1 MQHHPNRREFLA
13 ALGPSILAST
23 CPFPGALAATP
34 AAPGVITGSVLG
46 DEVGRRVLSE
56 GGNAVDAVVAAAL
69 VSCVTNLSNCG
80 IGGYGGHM
88 SIALADGRV
97 SSIDFNSTAP
107 FAVTPELFAASDSL
121 GGYNQ
126 RGWLSAGVPGVL
138 HGVQL
143 AIDKFGTRS
152 IADVLQ
158 PAISYARDGFPLP
171 PSTAG
176 AIRRFQKQ
184 FLGDP
189 GSSKL
194 LLPDGKLPKAGSTFR
209 NLDLASMLE
218 ALADAGTVEPFYRGE
233 FARRIAAAFE
243 EHGGLLTTE
252 DMAQYRARV
261 VRPAHLH
268 WRGNDIYTAPLTAGG
283 VTSLQILKLLDA
295 LDWFGM
301 SNEPAK
307 THAELEAHRIAWHDR
322 LTWFGD
328 PDFVEIPLE
337 KFLSNEYAKKQANRI
352 HNAVREKRMVHVI
365 GAARDHGGTCH
376 ISAADRAGN
385 LVSMTFTHGQGFGA
399 LVTVDGLGL
408 ILGHG
413 VSRFD
418 ADPDHP
424 NSPGPGKRPLNN
436 MCPTVVVRD
445 GRPVLAIGGR
455 GGRRIPNAI
464 ACVLRHYAGE
474 GLAVQESVAA
484 KRLHTE
490 GDHVVTFQGERDDE
504 TVQYLKSLGYAVNS
518 GKVARVDAASFDPSS
533 AAMATAFN

>member
-1 MQHHPNRREFLA
+1 MQHHPSRREFLA

-23 CPFPGALAATP
+23 RSFRDAHAATP
-34 AAPGVITGSVLG
+34 AVPGVVTGSVFG

-88 SIALADGRV
+88 SIALADGSV
-97 SSIDFNSTAP
+97 ASIDFNSTAP
-107 FAVTPELFAASDSL
+107 LAVTPELLADSASQ

-152 IADVLQ
+152 IADALQ
-158 PAISYARDGFPLP
+158 PAIGYARDGFPLLA
-171 PSTAG
+171 STAG

-184 FLGDP
+184 FRADP
-189 GSSKL
+189 GSAKL
-194 LLPDGKLPKAGSTFR
+194 LLPNGKLPKAGSTFR
-209 NLDLASMLE
+209 NPDLASMLA
-218 ALADAGTVEPFYRGE
+218 ALADAGTVEPFYQGE
-233 FARRIAAAFE
+233 FARRIAAAFK
-243 EHGGLLTTE
+243 EHGGLLTAE
-252 DMAQYRARV
+252 DLAQYKARL

-268 WRGNDIYTAPLTAGG
+268 WRGNDIHTASLTAGG
-283 VTSLQILKLLDA
+283 FTSLQILKLLDA
-295 LDWFGM
+295 IDWFGIAA
-301 SNEPAK
+301 EPAK
-307 THAELEAHRIAWHDR
+307 AHAELEAHRIAWHDR

-328 PDFVEIPLE
+328 PDFVKIPLE
-337 KFLSNEYAKKQANRI
+337 KFLSNEYAKKQADRI
-352 HNAVREKRMVHVI
+352 HNAVRERRMVNVNA
-365 GAARDHGGTCH
+365 AARDHGGTCH
-376 ISAADRAGN
+376 LCAADHAGN

-408 ILGHG
+408 TLGHG

-418 ADPDHP
+418 ADPNHP

-436 MCPTVVVRD
+436 MCPTVVVHD

-464 ACVLRHYAGE
+464 AGVLRRYAGE
-474 GLAVQESVAA
+474 GLGMQKSVAA

-490 GDHVVTFQGERDDE
+490 GDHAVTFEGARDDE
-504 TVQYLKSLGYAVNS
+504 AVQYLKSLGYSVKS
-518 GKVARVDAASFDPSS
+518 GKVARVDAASFAPST
-533 AAMATAFN
+533 AEMATAFN